1 MENKKLNINI
11 YGAGFYTIPVAQFC
25 ISISPLGTALKEVSA
40 ALRNFVECS
49 RKLINGQ
56 SGKCKYT
63 KKHPIKG
70 KHIINI
76 LKQNDYANRKR

>member
-1 MENKKLNINI
+1 MKNKELNMNI
-11 YGAGFYTIPVAQFC
+11 YGAGFYTIPIVQFG
-25 ISISPLGTALKEVSA
+25 ISISRLGTALKEVSA
-40 ALRNFVECS
+40 ALINFVECS
-49 RKLINGQ
+49 RELIYGQ